1 MADDLR
7 DLRDLMMRG
16 MDDTRFSCFD
26 WMGESG
32 YTQEQQ
38 LTLLRLSSEMN
49 GAALN
54 YMKKHPVNKWS
65 ADDWTRYELS
75 QWDCTA
81 QMRTSLL
88 FEYFTREQADA
99 VAEAWEHERYVC
111 HSLSD
116 GYGRMHHCRFCGV
129 DAVI

>member
-1 MADDLR
+1 MEDDLR
-7 DLRDLMMRG
+7 DLMTSAL
-16 MDDTRFSCFD
+16 DDSRFSCHD

-38 LTLLRLSSEMN
+38 LTVLRLSSEMN
-49 GAALN
+49 RAALN

-65 ADDWTRYELS
+65 ADDWKRYELS

-88 FEYFTREQADA
+88 IECFTPEQADA
-99 VAEAWEHERYVC
+99 VAESWEHERYVC
-111 HSLSD
+111 HGIQD
-116 GYGRMHHCRFCGV
+116 GYGRIHHCQFCRE
-129 DAVI
+129 AVV